1 MLNVIKRLKPV
12 FLLTI
17 LFTISSILLCYLLFF
32 QIPQVISGKSLLFST
47 GIGILSGLGYYLFV
61 KKNIC
66 QPKKLITKSLLLYV
80 LLATIISIFIF
91 KDPKSYLIA
100 PSTCLELR
108 VPSAVDN
115 GKPIKIRNI
124 NSGFQDISYK
134 QFNRSSSSHLEEDG
148 IGLFPEGNISWCG
161 RVWNKIRID
170 LTDITNGS
178 KIVIQ
183 TTNESKIYY
192 PTSEAS
198 HNHAI
203 ISIEVPGY
211 FFYNA
216 ISQLSAYLA
225 IFIFIFCLALGFFH
239 FDPAKDS
246 IRKLIYIAVC
256 GFFILYSVVSIYLPI
271 SPSKALPNSDS
282 GLFLYIGKNIL
293 QGNMVYR
300 DIWEH
305 KGPVIYLI
313 NAIGLSFGLGT
324 WGVWAIEVLSI
335 FIVLLLIFK
344 YFFKQS
350 GIVSIF
356 CVSLFCGLLVPV
368 LEGGNFTEEY
378 SILFFFLAFYLFHRI
393 ENGNTKKE
401 KISLLFIGLVF
412 CLSFLLKATYISIYV
427 SMYLV
432 VFINGIFTKNLKK
445 IWNFLFPITLGF
457 LITFSIF
464 SIYLIC
470 NSAFTQFIDNA
481 LEFNFIYTSPQKFSI
496 LNNVGV
502 GFKYLQIP
510 QGLVYFGLG
519 IIVFS
524 AIIFRNKWGEKRIN
538 ELWVIAFGFSMELI
552 LYNISGKDFPHYA
565 ITLVPYITLIL
576 GMALILIINPLKEK
590 FSQKTNMALMEK
602 AVSIAFLIII
612 IPFLIMNLGQT
623 LRSLPPPD
631 EKFLNELD
639 NEIGKN
645 ESMLIWGNALYN
657 YLLDIPANS
666 KFVAING
673 LLDCRYVTNEMVDL
687 YISQISKYRPVL
699 IYPESPYSIIDPL
712 DPTERQNLEMCSR
725 LKPIFDYVDTHYKKE
740 KELSNGQ
747 NIWNVYRSIN

>member
-32 QIPQVISGKSLLFST
+32 QIPQVISGKFLLFST
-47 GIGILSGLGYYLFV
+47 GIGILSGLGYYQFV
-61 KKNIC
+61 IKNIR

-91 KDPKSYLIA
+91 KNPKSYLIA

-108 VPSAVDN
+108 VPSAADN

-124 NSGFQDISYK
+124 NSGFQDISYR
-134 QFNRSSSSHLEEDG
+134 QFNRSSSSRLEEEG

-161 RVWNKIRID
+161 RVWNKIVID
-170 LTDITNGS
+170 LTEVTNGS

-183 TTNESKIYY
+183 TTYELKIYY
-192 PTSEAS
+192 PSSEAS
-198 HNHAI
+198 DNHAI

-225 IFIFIFCLALGFFH
+225 IFIFIFCLAFGFFH

-246 IRKLIYIAVC
+246 IRKLIYIFVC
-256 GFFILYSVVSIYLPI
+256 GFFILYSVFSIYLPI
-271 SPSKALPNSDS
+271 SPGKALPNSDS

-313 NAIGLSFGLGT
+313 NAMGLSFGLGT
-324 WGVWAIEVLSI
+324 WGVWAFEVLSI
-335 FIVLLLIFK
+335 FIVLILIFK

-356 CVSLFCGLLVPV
+356 CVSLFCALLNPV

-393 ENGNTKKE
+393 ENGNSTKE
-401 KISLLFIGLVF
+401 KISLLFIGFVF

-432 VFINGIFTKNLKK
+432 VIINGIFTKNLKK
-445 IWNFLFPITLGF
+445 TWNFLFPITLGF

-481 LEFNFIYTSPQKFSI
+481 LVFNFIYTSPQQFSI
-496 LNNVGV
+496 PNNVGV

-510 QGLVYFGLG
+510 QELVYFALG

-524 AIIFRNKWGEKRIN
+524 AIIFRNKWAEKRIN

-565 ITLVPYITLIL
+565 ITLIPYITLIL

-590 FSQKTNMALMEK
+590 LSQKTNMVLMEK
-602 AVSIAFLIII
+602 AVSITFLIII

-623 LRSLPPPD
+623 LKSLPPPD

-645 ESMLIWGNALYN
+645 EPMLIWGTALYN
-657 YLLDIPANS
+657 YLLEIPANS

-687 YISQISKYRPVL
+687 YISQISKYKQVL
-699 IYPESPYSIIDPL
+699 IYPESPYSMIDPL
-712 DPTERQNLEMCSR
+712 DPIERQSLEMCSR